1 MGERWPVNKQTVSN
15 SQIIVGL
22 EIGTSKVCVAV
33 GEVSENQV
41 VNIIGLGQA
50 KSRGVRKGEIID
62 VALAEEDV
70 RNAIVEAEQ
79 VADVEIRS
87 VFLGVTG
94 SHMRGFNNTG
104 VHPVVSADRE
114 ITTTDIQDVIKNA
127 KAINLPTDHSVV
139 HVIRQHF
146 RVDGQDGVLN
156 PEGMLGAKIEVDVH
170 VVSGRYNRLQ
180 NPIRLV
186 SGLHLEVEN
195 ISSSALA
202 SSLAILSMEQ
212 KELGTLVIDLGAGVT
227 EYAVYSAGVIKH
239 TGVLAVGG
247 DHVSNDLA
255 YGLKVPLARAE
266 QLKIDHGSAV
276 IDPEAGDRE
285 IDLSDDS
292 LIPGRQVNLGHMQ
305 KIMSMRLQETFE
317 LIARD
322 IGQAGLI
329 EYLRAGVVLCG
340 GGARIPHITRLAR
353 DVFNLP
359 VAIGRASTVSGI
371 KNALDEP
378 EFATSVGLIKFGVFQ
393 SLANPRRAGFGRAIR
408 RQVAAFFG
416 R

>member
-94 SHMRGFNNTG
+94 SHIRGFNNTG

-139 HVIRQHF
+139 HVIRQHV

-195 ISSSALA
+195 ISFSALA
-202 SSLAILSMEQ
+202 SSLAILSTEQ

-266 QLKIDHGSAV
+266 QIKIDHGSAV
-276 IDPEAGDRE
+276 INPGARDRK

-292 LIPGRQVNLGHMQ
+292 PIPGRQINLGHMQ

-317 LIARD
+317 LIAKD

-340 GGARIPHITRLAR
+340 GGARIPPITKLAR
-353 DVFNLP
+353 DVFKLP
-359 VAIGRASTVSGI
+359 VGIRRASPVSGL
-371 KNALDEP
+371 KH
-378 EFATSVGLIKFGVFQ
+378 
-393 SLANPRRAGFGRAIR
+393 SLG
-408 RQVAAFFG
+408 
-416 R
+416 